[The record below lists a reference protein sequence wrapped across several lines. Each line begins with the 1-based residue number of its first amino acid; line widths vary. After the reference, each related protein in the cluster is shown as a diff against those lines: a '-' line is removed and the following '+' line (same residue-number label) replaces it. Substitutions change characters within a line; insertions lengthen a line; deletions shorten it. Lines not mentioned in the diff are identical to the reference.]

1 MASATNAI
9 KYWWL
14 KGEKIGIGY
23 LSTDTNENDS
33 LTAVDEIKAISVVYD
48 EELPDLSA
56 LTDSPSIPSRFHEAI
71 VAKAIQKGF
80 EINPDP
86 NFLQVAQYWKLEF
99 ELGLKRIQEFKNK
112 AYTKVVRIIKTNRP
126 YAIK

>member
-1 MASATNAI
+1 MASATNSV

-33 LTAVDEIKAISVVYD
+33 LTAVDEIKEISVVYD

-56 LTDSPSIPSRFHEAI
+56 LTDSPSIPSRFHESI

-86 NFLQVAQYWKLEF
+86 NFLQVAQYWAAQFEF
-99 ELGLKRIQEFKNK
+99 GLKRIQEFKNK
-112 AYTKVVRIIKTNRP
+112 AYTKVIRIVKTNRP

>member
-1 MASATNAI
+1 MADSTNAI

-14 KGEKIGIGY
+14 KGETIGIGY
-23 LSTDTNENDS
+23 LATDDNENLS
-33 LTAVDEIKAISVVYD
+33 LTAVDEAKTVSVVYD

-56 LTDSPSIPSRFHEAI
+56 LTDVPSIPSRFHEAI

-80 EINPDP
+80 ELNPDP

-112 AYTKVVRIIKTNRP
+112 AYTKVVRIIKTNHP